1 MERELYPCDLCDKRF
16 LSKRAADMCYN
27 YHVDCCLKPQAGPS
41 YEMVGASGS
50 MEGSSDLCTLD
61 VALPVPAVDCEDE
74 EVDNPEP
81 CESLAEEGVQKQRKG
96 GKVKELWNYEA
107 TEALLQL
114 VKANY
119 TRLNDKKTT
128 KAVVWKDIT
137 RVLLELGLAGIQLHH
152 TEIPGL
158 QLRQVVAKWR
168 YLKSTFHHY
177 EDYKKASGRGKKTEP
192 RYYNLLSSILKN
204 RPLSRPDLYVLEG
217 TEVGTRSV
225 AEIEVDNPV
234 EEDPATQASLLD
246 PQHGEASQ
254 RAPTPPQ
261 ASPPDPQPAHASQAP
276 QPAPATREE
285 PPAARGNV
293 PPPPPRRTRT
303 RSLRPSADRK
313 ELLLCV
319 KEMKN
324 TLKTCSD
331 EQENS
336 MAEVKELLSSVV
348 QCDRERHEMDRER
361 HEMDMELKRERLNI
375 LRLKRIELERRQN
388 NK

>member
-1 MERELYPCDLCDKRF
+1 M
-16 LSKRAADMCYN
+16 
-27 YHVDCCLKPQAGPS
+27 
-41 YEMVGASGS
+41 
-50 MEGSSDLCTLD
+50 
-61 VALPVPAVDCEDE
+61 
-74 EVDNPEP
+74 DNPP
-81 CESLAEEGVQKQRKG
+81 HESLTEEGVRKQRKG

-137 RVLLELGLAGIQLHH
+137 RVLQELITGV
-152 TEIPGL
+152 E
-158 QLRQVVAKWR
+158 LRQVEGKWR
-168 YLKSTFHHY
+168 NLKSIFRHY

-192 RYYNLLSSILKN
+192 RFYNLLSSILKN
-204 RPLSRPDLYVLEG
+204 HPLSQPDLCVLEG

-225 AEIEVDNPV
+225 AEMEVDNPV

-254 RAPTPPQ
+254 CVPTPPQ
-261 ASPPDPQPAHASQAP
+261 ASPPNPQPAHASQAP
-276 QPAPATREE
+276 HPAPATREE

-293 PPPPPRRTRT
+293 PPPRRTRT

-319 KEMKN
+319 KYMKN
-324 TLKTCSD
+324 TLKTSSD
-331 EQENS
+331 KQQNS
-336 MAEVKELLSSVV
+336 MAELKELLS
-348 QCDRERHEMDRER
+348 CIAARDRER
-361 HEMDMELKRERLNI
+361 HEMDMEIKRERLNI
-375 LRLKRIELERRQN
+375 LRLK
-388 NK
+388 

>member
-1 MERELYPCDLCDKRF
+1 MDLRNNFMISEIQHYECRDI
-16 LSKRAADMCYN
+16 CY
-27 YHVDCCLKPQAGPS
+27 
-41 YEMVGASGS
+41 
-50 MEGSSDLCTLD
+50 
-61 VALPVPAVDCEDE
+61 EDEE

-81 CESLAEEGVQKQRKG
+81 RESLTEEGVRKQRKG
-96 GKVKELWNYEA
+96 GKVKELWNYAA

-137 RVLLELGLAGIQLHH
+137 RVLQELGLAGIQLHH
-152 TEIPGL
+152 IEITGVE
-158 QLRQVVAKWR
+158 LRQVEGKWR
-168 YLKSTFHHY
+168 NLKSIFHHY
-177 EDYKKASGRGKKTEP
+177 EDYEKASGRGKKTEP
-192 RYYNLLSSILKN
+192 RFYNLLSSILKN
-204 RPLSRPDLYVLEG
+204 HPLSRPDLCVLEG

-225 AEIEVDNPV
+225 AEMEVDNPV

-319 KEMKN
+319 KYMKN
-324 TLKTCSD
+324 TLKTSSD
-331 EQENS
+331 KQQNS
-336 MAEVKELLSSVV
+336 MAELKELLSCIAV
-348 QCDRERHEMDRER
+348 RDRER
-361 HEMDMELKRERLNI
+361 HEMDMEIKRERLNI

-388 NK
+388 NE